1 MNNNNVYVDE
11 KGVFYVVNN
20 NDFFAEEEMQCLKDE
35 YNFHFL
41 FGNDISNS
49 MEDIKVEV
57 AYLSLEKQ
65 LELLSKLEEKWC
77 LAQEYRFD
85 IDEAKEEYL
94 EIYEEFDKE
103 DFDIWLKEEVLSEY
117 FDSIDTLDVDL
128 VLDYLGQNKKG
139 FLSFK
144 VYGYFQ
150 GEVVRAWCDNE
161 KAMQYCSN
169 SSKIEEHLANIFFDS
184 WVDISTANEKGVE
197 EEIIETI
204 PSYYID
210 NSGSVNEYLNE
221 YMQKEYN
228 ARLANYEV
236 IYS

>member
-20 NDFFAEEEMQCLKDE
+20 NDFFAEEEMEILKNE
-35 YNFHFL
+35 YDFHFL
-41 FGNDISNS
+41 FGNNIDNS
-49 MEDIKVEV
+49 IDDIKDEI
-57 AYLSLEKQ
+57 ACLSLEKQ

-77 LAQEYRFD
+77 LSQEYCYD
-85 IDEAKEEYL
+85 INEAKEEYL

-103 DFDIWLKEEVLSEY
+103 DFNAWLKEEILSEY
-117 FDSIDTLDVDL
+117 FDSIDILDIDM
-128 VLDYLGQNKKG
+128 VLDYLVQNKKG

-150 GEVVRAWCDNE
+150 GEVVRVWCDNE

-169 SSKIEEHLANIFFDS
+169 PSEIEEHLANILFDS

-210 NSGSVNEYLNE
+210 NSGSVNEYLSE

>member
-20 NDFFAEEEMQCLKDE
+20 NDFFAEEEMKFLKDE

-77 LAQEYRFD
+77 LSQEYRFD

-103 DFDIWLKEEVLSEY
+103 DFDFWLKEEVLSEY

-144 VYGYFQ
+144 VYGYSQ
-150 GEVVRAWCDNE
+150 GEMVRAWCDNE

-169 SSKIEEHLANIFFDS
+169 SSEIEEHLANIFFDS
-184 WVDISTANEKGVE
+184 WVNVSTANEKGVE

-210 NSGSVNEYLNE
+210 NSGSVDEYLSE